1 MNRNQL
7 LHVVALRLRSGL
19 SLGRRAI
26 AGALCLGLVAG
37 AANPAFAQEHVN
49 LRGEGNQLASAV
61 GYVDGQGEMIVCD
74 DAMFHGGGAVAV
86 LPAMIGAAGSDA
98 AWLDLALGL
107 QRGKLDAAAAVTA
120 MASPLDHAAGAHNFA
135 GIDSASDRHV
145 LRVSV
150 ALGHLLTLRGLGDQA
165 AAAALTA
172 ELRGAGAQEAL
183 AVLDPATRGAI
194 AALLSDERAEMIG
207 VHLGRAFTAGL
218 RGVPTQERAHGY
230 LVAGLWAGSATL
242 VALRG
247 GNETFRSVAEPVAQL
262 LDKDAAAGSLD
273 PKLARVLRQS
283 AGELAKQA
291 PDASL
296 VRKHADR
303 ILDLARRADLR

>member
-1 MNRNQL
+1 
-7 LHVVALRLRSGL
+7 
-19 SLGRRAI
+19 
-26 AGALCLGLVAG
+26 
-37 AANPAFAQEHVN
+37 
-49 LRGEGNQLASAV
+49 
-61 GYVDGQGEMIVCD
+61 MIVCD
-74 DAMFHGGGAVAV
+74 DSMFRGSAAVAV

-107 QRGKLDAAAAVTA
+107 TGGKLDAAAAVA
-120 MASPLDHAAGAHNFA
+120 AVAAPLDQGASAHNFA
-135 GIDSASDRHV
+135 GLDNASDRQV
-145 LRVSV
+145 LRISV
-150 ALGHLLTLRGLGDQA
+150 ALGHLMTLRGLGDQA

-172 ELRGAGAQEAL
+172 ELRGNDAQQAI
-183 AVLDPATRGAI
+183 AVLDPVTRGAI
-194 AALLSDERAEMIG
+194 AALLSDERAEMVG

-218 RGVPTQERAHGY
+218 RGLPTQERAHGY
-230 LVAGLWAGSATL
+230 FVAGLWAGSATL

-247 GNETFRSVAEPVAQL
+247 GNEAFRGVAEPVAQL

-283 AGELAKQA
+283 AGELAKQT
-291 PDASL
+291 PDATA